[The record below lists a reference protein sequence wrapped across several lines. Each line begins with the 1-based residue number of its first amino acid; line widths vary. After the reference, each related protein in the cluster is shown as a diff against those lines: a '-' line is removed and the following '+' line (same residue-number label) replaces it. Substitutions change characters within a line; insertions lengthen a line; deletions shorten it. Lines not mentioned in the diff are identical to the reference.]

1 MNQVLATYW
10 DTGFPKAS
18 AGPCVALKR
27 MKLVNV
33 PCDNSLGT
41 FYDVSKGINTI
52 MSWLTLK
59 LESTIGRPESLIVV
73 EEAKKLRL
81 RKS

>member
-33 PCDNSLGT
+33 PCDNSQGT
-41 FYDVSKGINTI
+41 FYDVSKGTYTI
-52 MSWLTLK
+52 MSLK

-73 EEAKKLRL
+73 EEAKKLCL
-81 RKS
+81 HKS